1 MTIAALTGGGLYGW
15 KWWEAHKPR
24 VVAYQE
30 IQKVAVTW
38 KAPAARHRSE
48 TDLSPEPFV
57 IGFSLPVAPLEKV
70 GKEPGSGLVMTPAV
84 GGKWLWRDS
93 RTLAFTP
100 EEIHWVP
107 SSSYSVTISS
117 GEVAPMLELDHSK
130 IEFTTPPLT
139 AQLRDFNFYTNPED
153 PDVHQVVGELRLNY
167 PMTLEEVAR
176 QSRLDVIGGTAL
188 FAPAPDGTPTLAIT
202 QGDGPQQF
210 FLRSRNLVIPPKEDF
225 VKLCVL
231 AGLKSSRGGEALTA
245 DAEIK
250 TRVPDK
256 FSGFIL
262 SRAEAEII
270 RTDEG
275 EPEQFLFVESTR
287 ALESSEVAARIQAW
301 WRSDW
306 STDDKKALET
316 EVSAASVVK
325 LVAVESEEPVTTRHA
340 FRFIEPRPGTL
351 LVRVAA
357 GVKAPGGFELGEAFE
372 TTAEVPEFP
381 KEVKILGKGNI
392 LALGGA
398 RKLMVQSRRVDHLRF
413 TVGRVPV
420 SQIQHLVTQN
430 DYGDFTSPEMNSSF
444 PETSLVQRWRKIV
457 AISRENDWQS
467 ARTEFDFNETPAVS
481 APESLVGG
489 RGIFFVKAESV
500 KKLTPLEPDKT
511 VFGRIEDPDAEGD
524 DGTSAY
530 EEEVDGHNVVDG
542 WAAEQQD
549 DERDGDGG
557 ATMNGR
563 FVMVT
568 DLGLISKAGA
578 DGGRDVFVMSLST
591 GQPVAG
597 VTLKALA
604 RNGTVLK
611 DAVTGADGRAA
622 LPDLSGF
629 VDERKPV
636 ALLAVKD
643 DDVTFLPLRERQ
655 LPAMDFSRFDTEGV
669 MSSRQKAVEGFVF
682 TERGIYRPGDPVNVG
697 VIVRRRDWKPV
708 LEGLP
713 VKVSLTDSQGR
724 LAGSQQMPLPYD
736 GFFEVK
742 LPLTEGAVLGQYQV
756 TADVLNSDGDA
767 LFRLGRSSVRVEE
780 FQPDRMKVDT
790 AIEPTPAA
798 GWMSPQAAVG
808 KVTVRSLFGEAAS
821 ERRVTMRLEYSPAD
835 FEFPGWEKFTFHDPA
850 AKASSAQAGKES
862 DLGETTTDE
871 NGVAQ
876 FELPLEEIKEASY
889 RMAVLTEAYEREGGR
904 SVRHALTRM
913 VSPLEQVVGWQ
924 AEGELDFIGKDAV
937 RTLKFV
943 ALDRSLKTV
952 PMNGLRR
959 RLVEIRQV
967 SVLTK
972 LENGNYAYIST
983 AREKIVADEDLSWS
997 AEGLDLTLA
1006 TGGVG
1011 SFRLEI
1017 VAADKRVLAQVP
1029 YRVAGKGDHNRSLDQ
1044 EAELELVLG
1053 KGSVEPGEE
1062 IEIHLSA
1069 PYAGSGLVTFERDRV
1084 LAHQWFRSET
1094 NQTTVKMR
1102 VPEGLSGTVYVNAAF
1117 VRSPSSPE
1125 VFRSPLSYAAEPLD
1139 IAPKRHEL
1147 AVTLETPAVIRPGT
1161 EAQFTYSSA
1170 QPSRMVIYA
1179 VDEGIHQI
1187 TNYKLPKPL
1196 KYFTRKR
1203 ALEVTTLQWLDL
1215 LLPEYQFLKAAP
1227 AFGGD
1232 ADSALS
1238 MHVNPFR
1245 RRQEAPV
1252 VFWSGIVAAGP
1263 DKKVV
1268 KWQVPDYFNG
1278 NLRVMA
1284 VAVREDSI
1292 GVTESSSLVKSPII
1306 LVPNAPLFVAPGDE
1320 FEASIALTNNLGQPG
1335 GMPIRVQ
1342 AVPSAGLEVIGAAEA
1357 QVELAQGKEGMV
1369 RFRFRA
1375 KDELGAAELNFT
1387 ASGGGE
1393 VVKRATTLSVRP
1405 ASHHLT
1411 KVVSGW
1417 FRTGSY
1423 DVKTTRKL
1431 YPQLRRA
1438 EMTGSVLPLGLAR
1451 GLEAYVSEYPHGC
1464 SEQITSRAMVKL
1476 LVSTQADFGLSPAVA
1491 AEHLRGAIAQLANR
1505 QQSDGGFGYWSSGPS
1520 RAFEFHSLY
1529 VLHFLT
1535 EAKEAGHAVPE
1546 QMMKSALNYAVV
1558 TARANFGDLRQAELQ
1573 AYAIYLMARNGQN
1586 PAPQLLNLRDTLTKQ
1601 QAGKWEGTS
1610 TAAWLAGTYRLLKQ
1624 DKEATKLMDACVEA
1638 RKKGVPIAADAW
1650 NWYDRTAEAE
1660 ALKIFY
1666 VRCREFPEQSKNFGY
1681 DDLKPIMEPLEKEN
1695 FTTLTAS
1702 FMTLALKSY
1711 SDAAAKTGIELTLVA
1726 KSGSDPEKMLAGP
1739 AKGIVKAAFP
1749 QGTTSLGF
1757 RREQKGSGDIG
1768 AFFQML
1774 EQGYDQV
1781 TPSAESSG
1789 LGVFREITPVVKDKP
1804 LRPGDAVDVKLTVR
1818 NLAARELRNI
1828 AVVDL
1833 LPAGFEVVAGAL
1845 KSGAGTVAGTEF
1857 AELREDRSLFY
1868 LSLRGNAEW
1877 TLHYQIKAVCPG
1889 SFVVPPAMA
1898 EDMYDR
1904 GRHGTS
1910 EPGRIE
1916 VKPAS

>member
-1 MTIAALTGGGLYGW
+1 MYGW

-24 VVAYQE
+24 VLVYQE
-30 IQKVAVTW
+30 VQKVAVTW
-38 KAPAARHRSE
+38 KVPGTQQKPWTNLTPLPLTVE
-48 TDLSPEPFV
+48 
-57 IGFSLPVAPLEKV
+57 FSLPVAPLEKI
-70 GKEPGSGLVMTPAV
+70 GKEPGGGVVMSPAV
-84 GGKWLWRDS
+84 AGKWLWKDS
-93 RTLAFTP
+93 RTLVFTP
-100 EEIHWVP
+100 QEIHWVP
-107 SSSYSVTISS
+107 ATSYAVMIAAEEVTALR
-117 GEVAPMLELDHSK
+117 VLDHPK
-130 IEFTTPPLT
+130 IEFTTERLA
-139 AQLRDFNFYTNPED
+139 AQLCDFNFYTNPQE
-153 PDVHQVVGELRLNY
+153 PEVHQVVGELRLNY
-167 PMTLEEVAR
+167 PATLEEVTRQAR
-176 QSRLDVIGGTAL
+176 LEVLGGTAL
-188 FAPAPDGTPTLAIT
+188 FAPAAEGTRSLTLT
-202 QGDGPQQF
+202 MGEGPQQF
-210 FLRSRNLVIPPKEDF
+210 YLRSRNLLIPPKEDF
-225 VKLCVL
+225 VKLSVL

-245 DAEIK
+245 AAEIK

-256 FSGFIL
+256 FTNFSL
-262 SRAEAEII
+262 SNVETEII

-275 EPEQFLFVESTR
+275 EPQQILFVDST
-287 ALESSEVAARIQAW
+287 AELESSEVASRIQVW
-301 WRSDW
+301 WRHDW
-306 STDDKKALET
+306 ANEDKNKLDAEIA
-316 EVSAASVVK
+316 AASVVK
-325 LVAVESEEPVTTRHA
+325 LTAVEGEAPLTTRHA
-340 FRFIEPRPGTL
+340 FRFTEPRPGAL
-351 LVRVAA
+351 LIRVAA
-357 GVKAPGGFELGEAFE
+357 GVKAPGGFELGERYESQAL
-372 TTAEVPEFP
+372 VPEFP

-398 RKLMVQSRRVDHLRF
+398 RKLMVQSRKVDHLRF

-430 DYGDFTSPEMNSSF
+430 DYGDFTTPKMNSSF
-444 PETSLVQRWRKIV
+444 PEASLVQRWRKIV
-457 AISRENDWQS
+457 PIQRENDWQS
-467 ARTEFDFNETPAVS
+467 ARTEFDFNETPGVT
-481 APESLVGG
+481 APEELVGG

-500 KKLTPLEPDKT
+500 KKLTPLVEDAT
-511 VFGRIEDPDAEGD
+511 VFGRIEAPETERDDHPSYDAGEGVHGVADGWEVDQQSEESEESEGD
-524 DGTSAY
+524 DEGS
-530 EEEVDGHNVVDG
+530 G
-542 WAAEQQD
+542 AA
-549 DERDGDGG
+549 
-557 ATMNGR
+557 NGR
-563 FVMVT
+563 FVMIT

-611 DAVTGADGRAA
+611 EAITGEDGRAA

-636 ALLAVKD
+636 ALLAMKET
-643 DDVTFLPLRERQ
+643 DVTFLPLRERQ
-655 LPAMDFSRFDTEGV
+655 LPAMDFSRFDIAGV

-682 TERGIYRPGDPVNVG
+682 TERGIYRPGDSVNVG

-713 VKVSLTDSQGR
+713 VRVSLIDSQGR
-724 LAGSQQMPLPYD
+724 LAGSQRMALPYD
-736 GFFEVK
+736 GFFEMK

-756 TADVLNSDGDA
+756 TAEVLDNQA
-767 LFRLGRSSVRVEE
+767 NLLFRLGRTNLRVEE
-780 FQPDRMKVDT
+780 FQPDRMKVET
-790 AIEPTPAA
+790 VIEPAAAA

-808 KVTVRSLFGEAAS
+808 KVTVKSLFGEAAS
-821 ERRVTMRLEYSPAD
+821 ERRVTMHLEYSPAD

-850 AKASSAQAGKES
+850 AKASSAQAGRET
-862 DLGETTTDE
+862 DLGETKTDV
-871 NGVAQ
+871 NGVAE
-876 FELPLEEIKEASY
+876 FKLPLETVKEASY
-889 RMAVLTEAYEREGGR
+889 RVAVLTEAFEREGGR

-924 AEGELDFIGKDAV
+924 ADGEMDFIGKDAA

-952 PMNGLRR
+952 AVTGLRR

-972 LENGNYAYIST
+972 QKNGNYAYVST
-983 AREKIVADEDLSWS
+983 EREKVLADEEQSWP
-997 AEGLDLTLA
+997 AAGLEMTLA

-1017 VAADKRVLAQVP
+1017 LDAAKRVLALVP
-1029 YRVAGKGDHNRSLDQ
+1029 YRVAGKGDRHRALDS

-1053 KGSVEPGEE
+1053 KGTAEPGEE

-1084 LAHQWFRSET
+1084 LAHQWFHTET
-1094 NQTTVKMR
+1094 NETTVNMR

-1117 VRSPSSPE
+1117 VRSTSSPE

-1147 AVTLETPAVIRPGT
+1147 AVMLETPTEIRPGT
-1161 EAQFTYSSA
+1161 EAEFTYSSS
-1170 QPSRMVIYA
+1170 QSSRMVIYA

-1187 TNYKLPKPL
+1187 TNYQLPRPL
-1196 KYFTRKR
+1196 KYFTRKQ

-1238 MHVNPFR
+1238 MHINPFR

-1252 VFWSGIVAAGP
+1252 VFWSGIVTAGP
-1263 DKKVV
+1263 NKQAV

-1292 GVTESSSLVKSPII
+1292 GVVETATLVKAPII
-1306 LVPNAPLFVAPGDE
+1306 LVPNAPLFVTPGDE
-1320 FEASIALTNNLGQPG
+1320 FEAAIAVTNHLEQPG
-1335 GMPIRVQ
+1335 MVPIQVQ
-1342 AVPSAGLEVIGAAEA
+1342 AVPSAGLEVIGAAEEK
-1357 QVELAQGKEGMV
+1357 VELEPGKEGMV
-1369 RFRFRA
+1369 HFRFRA
-1375 KDELGAAELNFT
+1375 KNELGAAELNFT

-1423 DVKTTRKL
+1423 EVKTTRQL

-1438 EMTGSVLPLGLAR
+1438 EMTGSILPLGLAR

-1476 LVSTQADFGLSPAVA
+1476 LVSTEADFGLSPAVA
-1491 AEHLRGAIAQLANR
+1491 AEHVRGAIAQLANR
-1505 QQSDGGFGYWSSGPS
+1505 QQSDGGFGYWSSGTPQS
-1520 RAFEFHSLY
+1520 FEFHSLY
-1529 VLHFLT
+1529 VLHFLI
-1535 EAKEAGHAVPE
+1535 EAKSAGHAVPE
-1546 QMMKSALNYAVV
+1546 QMMKSALNYAAV
-1558 TARANFGDLRQAELQ
+1558 TARASFGSLREAELQ
-1573 AYAIYLMARNGQN
+1573 AYAIYLMARNGEN

-1601 QAGKWEGTS
+1601 QAGNWEGTS
-1610 TAAWLAGTYRLLKQ
+1610 TAAWLAGTYHLLKQ
-1624 DKEATKLMDACVEA
+1624 DQEATKLMDVCLAV
-1638 RKKGVPIAADAW
+1638 RKKGVPAAAADAW

-1666 VRCREFPEQSKNFGY
+1666 VRCREFPEQSKDFGY

-1711 SDAAAKTGIELTLVA
+1711 SDAAAKTGIELTLVS
-1726 KSGSDPEKMLAGP
+1726 KSGSDPENVLAGP
-1739 AKGIVKAAFP
+1739 AQGIVKAAFP
-1749 QGTTSLGF
+1749 PGTTSLRF
-1757 RREQKGSGDIG
+1757 RREQKGKGDIG

-1781 TPSAESSG
+1781 TPAAESSG
-1789 LGVFREITPVVKDKP
+1789 LGVFREITPVAKDKP
-1804 LRPGDAVDVKLTVR
+1804 LRVGDAVEVTLTVR
-1818 NLAARELRNI
+1818 NLAARDLRNI

-1845 KSGAGTVAGTEF
+1845 KSGAGMVAGTDF
-1857 AELREDRSLFY
+1857 SELREDRSLFY
-1868 LSLRGNAEW
+1868 LNLRGNGEW
-1877 TLHYQIKAVCPG
+1877 SVHYQMKAVCPG
-1889 SFVVPPAMA
+1889 AFVVPPAMA